1 MRHTELEPPF
11 MGTATHPHIAT
22 IPLDPSEAGRF
33 IRMTEDQPDLRV
45 LGIDSRSP
53 DNWIV
58 FAACASRAGRD
69 MLESEW

>member
-1 MRHTELEPPF
+1 MRQTEIEPPF
-11 MGTATHPHIAT
+11 SGTPTHPHIAT

-33 IRMTEDQPDLRV
+33 IRMTEDQPDVRV

>member
-11 MGTATHPHIAT
+11 AGTVTHPHIAT
-22 IPLDPSEAGRF
+22 IPLDPAEVGRF
-33 IRMTEDQPDLRV
+33 VRLTEDQPDVRL

-53 DNWIV
+53 DRWV
-58 FAACASRAGRD
+58 LFAACASKTGRD